1 MTLPRRTH
9 LLLGVLCLLPAVGC
23 GPEVPT
29 VTITA
34 IAPLTGEAAVY
45 GQEIANGIQL
55 RHERLLAGD
64 EDPGYN
70 VVIEIVD
77 SEGDPAQSAALL
89 DTAFE
94 TSLAAIGGVT
104 SDEALAM
111 IPVVEAADRVLLS
124 PSASSPELSGASEFF
139 YRLNPSAEIEASTM
153 ATFLR
158 DTLQVQRLVLVVQD
172 TAFGTSLADSMEGVW
187 GTQGNQLAG
196 RVVFTA
202 SSDQNAL
209 VNEALGHEA
218 DAIYVAASGS
228 ALAEAMQALRLG
240 GYNGVRDYLAASSS
254 LAIESVLQ
262 EAGPAANNSFMTAPP
277 YEPES
282 PEEPVASFVA
292 AYQQKHDTVPSYY
305 AALGYDSLWVYIEA
319 LSEVDAI
326 AVPSDFL
333 KGMRA
338 VRELQG
344 VTGNIQFRETG
355 DVQKFTRIYQI
366 VDGKAVDFEK
376 YQKARRDELNKQ
388 MQEMQERLRSMQQA
402 NPNR

>member
-1 MTLPRRTH
+1 MSLRKRTLV
-9 LLLGVLCLLPAVGC
+9 LLGALCLLPAVGC

-34 IAPLTGEAAVY
+34 VAPLTGEAAVY

-55 RHERLLAGD
+55 RHERLMAGE
-64 EDPGYN
+64 EDIGYN
-70 VVIEIVD
+70 VVLEIVD
-77 SEGDPAQSAALL
+77 SESDAAQAAALL
-89 DTAFE
+89 DTAFD

-111 IPVVEAADRVLLS
+111 IPVVEEADRVLLS
-124 PSASSPELSGASEFF
+124 PSASSPKLSGVSEFF
-139 YRLNPSAEIEASTM
+139 YRLYPSAEIEASTM

-158 DTLQVQRLVLVVQD
+158 DRLQVTRLVLVVQD
-172 TAFGTSLADSMEGVW
+172 TAFGTSLADAIEAVW
-187 GTQGNQLAG
+187 GTQLAG

-202 SSDQNAL
+202 SSDQNAM
-209 VNEALGHEA
+209 VDEALGYEA

-240 GYNGVRDYLAASSS
+240 GYNGAHDYLATSSS

-262 EAGPAANNSFMTAPP
+262 EAGPAANNSFMTAPL

-292 AYQQKHDTVPSYY
+292 AYQEKHGSLPSYY
-305 AALGYDSLWVYIEA
+305 AGLGYDALWVYLEA
-319 LSEVDAI
+319 LSEVEAI

-376 YQKARRDELNKQ
+376 HQKERADEIRRKL
-388 MQEMQERLRSMQQA
+388 QETMREIERA
-402 NPNR
+402 NRNQ

>member
-1 MTLPRRTH
+1 MSLRKRTLV
-9 LLLGVLCLLPAVGC
+9 LLGALCLLPAVGC

-34 IAPLTGEAAVY
+34 VAPLTGEAAVY

-55 RHERLLAGD
+55 RHERLMAGE
-64 EDPGYN
+64 EDIGYN
-70 VVIEIVD
+70 VVLEIVD
-77 SEGDPAQSAALL
+77 SESDAAQAAALL
-89 DTAFE
+89 DTAFD

-111 IPVVEAADRVLLS
+111 IPVVEEADRVLLS
-124 PSASSPELSGASEFF
+124 PSASSPELSGVSEFF
-139 YRLNPSAEIEASTM
+139 YRLYPSAEIEASTM

-158 DTLQVQRLVLVVQD
+158 DRLQVTRLVLVVQD
-172 TAFGTSLADSMEGVW
+172 TAFGTSLADAIEGVW
-187 GTQGNQLAG
+187 GTQLAG
-196 RVVFTA
+196 RVVFTG
-202 SSDQNAL
+202 SSDQNAM
-209 VNEALGHEA
+209 VDEALGYEA
-218 DAIYVAASGS
+218 DAIYVAASGA

-240 GYNGVRDYLAASSS
+240 GYNEAHDYLATSSS
-254 LAIESVLQ
+254 LAIESVL
-262 EAGPAANNSFMTAPP
+262 EAVGPAGNNSFMTAPL

-282 PEEPVASFVA
+282 LEEPVASFVA
-292 AYQQKHDTVPSYY
+292 AYQEKHGTMPSYY
-305 AALGYDSLWVYIEA
+305 AALGYDALWVYIAA
-319 LSEVDAI
+319 LSEVDVI

-376 YQKARRDELNKQ
+376 HQKQRRDELMKK
-388 MQEMQERLRSMQQA
+388 MQETMRDIERA
-402 NPNR
+402 NRN

>member
-1 MTLPRRTH
+1 MRTRTLT
-9 LLLGVLCLLPAVGC
+9 LLGTLCLLPVVGC
-23 GPEVPT
+23 GPEVPS

-34 IAPLTGEAAVY
+34 IAPLTGEAQVY
-45 GQEIANGIQL
+45 GQEIANGMRL
-55 RHERLLAGD
+55 RHERLLEGD
-64 EDPGYN
+64 EEIGYN
-70 VVIEIVD
+70 VVLEVVD
-77 SEGDPAQSAALL
+77 SEGDPGQAATLL
-89 DTAFE
+89 ETAFA

-111 IPVVEAADRVLLS
+111 IPVVNEADRVLLS
-124 PSASSPELSGASEFF
+124 PSASSPELSGVSEFF
-139 YRLNPSAEIEASTM
+139 YRLYPSAEIEASTM

-158 DTLQVQRLVLVVQD
+158 DRLQVERLVVVTQD
-172 TAFGTSLADSMEGVW
+172 TAFGTSLADAIASVW
-187 GTQGNQLAG
+187 GTQLAG

-202 SSDQNAL
+202 ASDQNAM
-209 VNEALGHEA
+209 VDEALSYEA

-240 GYNGVRDYLAASSS
+240 GFNEAHDYLAASSS
-254 LAIESVLQ
+254 LAIESVLT
-262 EAGPAANNSFMTAPP
+262 EAGPAANNSVLTAPP
-277 YEPES
+277 YDTES
-282 PEEPVASFVA
+282 LDEPVASFVA
-292 AYQQKHDTVPSYY
+292 AYQEKHGSLPSYY
-305 AALGYDSLWVYIEA
+305 AALGYDALWVYIEA

-366 VDGKAVDFEK
+366 VDGKLVDFEK
-376 YQKARRDELNKQ
+376 YQKERRDDLMKQ
-388 MQEMQERLRSMQQA
+388 LQERMREIERL
-402 NPNR
+402 NRNQ

>member
-1 MTLPRRTH
+1 MSLRKRTLV
-9 LLLGVLCLLPAVGC
+9 LLGAFSLLPAVGC

-34 IAPLTGEAAVY
+34 VAPLTGEAAVY

-55 RHERLLAGD
+55 RHERLMAGE
-64 EDPGYN
+64 EDIGYN
-70 VVIEIVD
+70 VVLEIVD
-77 SEGDPAQSAALL
+77 SESDAAQAATLL

-111 IPVVEAADRVLLS
+111 IPVVEEADRVLLS
-124 PSASSPELSGASEFF
+124 PSASSPKLSGVSEFF
-139 YRLNPSAEIEASTM
+139 YRLYPSAEIEASTM
-153 ATFLR
+153 VTFLR
-158 DTLQVQRLVLVVQD
+158 DRLQVTRLVLVVQD
-172 TAFGTSLADSMEGVW
+172 TAFGTSLADAIEAVW
-187 GTQGNQLAG
+187 GTQLAG

-202 SSDQNAL
+202 SSDQNAM
-209 VNEALGHEA
+209 VDEALGYEA
-218 DAIYVAASGS
+218 DAIYVAASGA

-240 GYNGVRDYLAASSS
+240 GYNEAHDYLATSSS
-254 LAIESVLQ
+254 LAIESVL
-262 EAGPAANNSFMTAPP
+262 EAVGPAGNNSFMTAPL

-282 PEEPVASFVA
+282 LEEPVASFVA
-292 AYQQKHDTVPSYY
+292 AYQEKHGSLPSYY
-305 AALGYDSLWVYIEA
+305 AGLGYDALWVYIAA
-319 LSEVDAI
+319 LSEVDVI

-376 YQKARRDELNKQ
+376 HQKQRRDELMKK
-388 MQEMQERLRSMQQA
+388 MQETMRDIERA
-402 NPNR
+402 NRN

>member
-1 MTLPRRTH
+1 MSLRTRTLA
-9 LLLGVLCLLPAVGC
+9 LLGALCLLPAVGC

-34 IAPLTGEAAVY
+34 IAPLTGEAQVY
-45 GQEIANGIQL
+45 GQEIANGMQL
-55 RHERLLAGD
+55 RHERLLAD
-64 EDPGYN
+64 EEEIGYN
-70 VVIEIVD
+70 VVLEVVD
-77 SEGDPAQSAALL
+77 SEGDPAQAATLL
-89 DTAFE
+89 ETAF
-94 TSLAAIGGVT
+94 TSSLAAIGGVT

-111 IPVVEAADRVLLS
+111 IPVVHEADRVLLS
-124 PSASSPELSGASEFF
+124 PSASSPELSGVSEFF
-139 YRLNPSAEIEASTM
+139 YRLYPSAEIEASTM

-158 DTLQVQRLVLVVQD
+158 DRLQVERLVVVAQD
-172 TAFGTSLADSMEGVW
+172 TAFGTSLADAIESVW
-187 GTQGNQLAG
+187 GTQLAG

-202 SSDQNAL
+202 ASDQNAM
-209 VNEALGHEA
+209 VDEALGYDA

-240 GYNGVRDYLAASSS
+240 GFNEPHDYLAASSS
-254 LAIESVLQ
+254 LAIESVLT
-262 EAGPAANNSFMTAPP
+262 EAGPAANNSVLTAPP
-277 YEPES
+277 YDTES
-282 PEEPVASFVA
+282 LDEPVASFVA
-292 AYQQKHDTVPSYY
+292 AYQEKHGSVPSYY
-305 AALGYDSLWVYIEA
+305 AALGYDALWVYIEA

-366 VDGKAVDFEK
+366 VDGKLVDFEK
-376 YQKARRDELNKQ
+376 YQKERRDELMKQ
-388 MQEMQERLRSMQQA
+388 MQETMRQIERA
-402 NPNR
+402 NRN

>member
-1 MTLPRRTH
+1 MSLRNGTLV
-9 LLLGVLCLLPAVGC
+9 LLGALCLLPVVGC

-55 RHERLLAGD
+55 RYERLMAGD
-64 EDPGYN
+64 EDVGYN
-70 VVIEIVD
+70 VVLEMVD
-77 SEGDPAQSAALL
+77 SEGDAEQAATLL
-89 DTAFE
+89 ETAFD

-104 SDEALAM
+104 SNEALAM
-111 IPVVEAADRVLLS
+111 IPVVEAEDRVLLS
-124 PSASSPELSGASEFF
+124 PSASDPKLSGASEFF
-139 YRLNPSAEIEASTM
+139 YRLYPSAEVEASTM

-158 DTLQVQRLVLVVQD
+158 DRLQVERLGLVVQD
-172 TAFGTSLADSMEGVW
+172 TPFGTSLADAIASVW
-187 GTQGNQLAG
+187 GTQLAG
-196 RVVFTA
+196 RVSFTA

-209 VNEALGHEA
+209 VNEALSLDA

-240 GYNGVRDYLAASSS
+240 GYNGTHDYLAASSS

-262 EAGPAANNSFMTAPP
+262 EVGPAANNSFVTAPL

-282 PEEPVASFVA
+282 PEEPIASFVA
-292 AYQQKHDTVPSYY
+292 AYQEKHGTVPSYY
-305 AALGYDSLWVYIEA
+305 AGLGYDALWVYIEA
-319 LSEVDAI
+319 LSEVEVI

-355 DVQKFTRIYQI
+355 DAQKFTRIYQV
-366 VDGKAVDFEK
+366 VDGKLVDFEK
-376 YQKARRDELNKQ
+376 YQNAKAAEIRRQLEAT
-388 MQEMQERLRSMQQA
+388 MREIERA
-402 NPNR
+402 NRNNQ

>member
-1 MTLPRRTH
+1 MSLRTRTLA
-9 LLLGVLCLLPAVGC
+9 LLGAFCLLPAVGC

-34 IAPLTGEAAVY
+34 IAPLTGEAQVY
-45 GQEIANGIQL
+45 GQEIANGMQL

-64 EDPGYN
+64 EEIGYN
-70 VVIEIVD
+70 VVLEVVD
-77 SEGDPAQSAALL
+77 SEGDPAQAATLL
-89 DTAFE
+89 ETAF
-94 TSLAAIGGVT
+94 TSSLAAIGGVT

-111 IPVVEAADRVLLS
+111 IPVVNESDRVLLS
-124 PSASSPELSGASEFF
+124 PSASSPALSGVSEFF
-139 YRLNPSAEIEASTM
+139 YRLYPSAEIEASTM

-158 DTLQVQRLVLVVQD
+158 DRLQVERLVVVAHD
-172 TAFGTSLADSMEGVW
+172 TAFGTSLADAIESVW
-187 GTQGNQLAG
+187 GTQLAG

-202 SSDQNAL
+202 ASDQNAM
-209 VNEALGHEA
+209 VDEALGYDA

-240 GYNGVRDYLAASSS
+240 GFNEPHDYLAASSS
-254 LAIESVLQ
+254 LAIESVLV
-262 EAGPAANNSFMTAPP
+262 EAGPAANNSVLTAPP
-277 YEPES
+277 YDTES
-282 PEEPVASFVA
+282 LDEPVASFVA
-292 AYQQKHDTVPSYY
+292 AYQEKHGALPSYY
-305 AALGYDSLWVYIEA
+305 AALGYDALWVYIEA
-319 LSEVDAI
+319 LSEVDVI

-366 VDGKAVDFEK
+366 VDGKLVDFEK
-376 YQKARRDELNKQ
+376 YQKERRDELMKQ
-388 MQEMQERLRSMQQA
+388 MQETLRQIEQA
-402 NPNR
+402 NRN

>member
-1 MTLPRRTH
+1 MSLRKRTLV
-9 LLLGVLCLLPAVGC
+9 LLGAFSLLPAVGC

-34 IAPLTGEAAVY
+34 VAPLTGEAAVY

-55 RHERLLAGD
+55 RHERLMAGE
-64 EDPGYN
+64 EDIGYN
-70 VVIEIVD
+70 VVLEIVD
-77 SEGDPAQSAALL
+77 SESDAAQAATLL

-111 IPVVEAADRVLLS
+111 IPIVDEADRVLLS
-124 PSASSPELSGASEFF
+124 PSASSPELSGVSEFF
-139 YRLNPSAEIEASTM
+139 YRLYPSAEIEASTM

-158 DTLQVQRLVLVVQD
+158 DRLQVTRLVLVVQD
-172 TAFGTSLADSMEGVW
+172 TAFGTSLADAIEAVW
-187 GTQGNQLAG
+187 GTQLAG

-202 SSDQNAL
+202 SSDQNAM
-209 VNEALGHEA
+209 VDEALGYEA
-218 DAIYVAASGS
+218 DAIYVAASGA

-240 GYNGVRDYLAASSS
+240 GYNEAHDYLATSSS
-254 LAIESVLQ
+254 LAIESVL
-262 EAGPAANNSFMTAPP
+262 EAVGPAGNNSFMTAPL

-282 PEEPVASFVA
+282 LEEPVASFVA
-292 AYQQKHDTVPSYY
+292 AYQEKHGMMPSYY
-305 AALGYDSLWVYIEA
+305 AALGYDALWVYIAA
-319 LSEVDAI
+319 LSEVDVI

-355 DVQKFTRIYQI
+355 DVQRFTRIYQI

-376 YQKARRDELNKQ
+376 HQKQRRDELMKK
-388 MQEMQERLRSMQQA
+388 MQETIRDIERA
-402 NPNR
+402 NRN

>member
-1 MTLPRRTH
+1 MSLRKRTLV
-9 LLLGVLCLLPAVGC
+9 LLGAFSLLPAVGC

-34 IAPLTGEAAVY
+34 VAPLTGEAAVY

-55 RHERLLAGD
+55 RHERLVAGE
-64 EDPGYN
+64 EDIGYN
-70 VVIEIVD
+70 VVLEIVD
-77 SEGDPAQSAALL
+77 SESDAAQAATLL
-89 DTAFE
+89 DTAFD

-111 IPVVEAADRVLLS
+111 IPVVEEADRVLLS
-124 PSASSPELSGASEFF
+124 PSASSPELSGVSEFF
-139 YRLNPSAEIEASTM
+139 YRLYPSAEIEASTM

-158 DTLQVQRLVLVVQD
+158 DRLQVTRLVLVVQD
-172 TAFGTSLADSMEGVW
+172 TAFGTSLADAIEGVW
-187 GTQGNQLAG
+187 GTQLAG
-196 RVVFTA
+196 RVVFTG
-202 SSDQNAL
+202 SSDQNAM
-209 VNEALGHEA
+209 VDEALGYEA
-218 DAIYVAASGS
+218 DAIYVAASGA

-240 GYNGVRDYLAASSS
+240 GYNEAHDYLATSSS
-254 LAIESVLQ
+254 LAIESVL
-262 EAGPAANNSFMTAPP
+262 EAVGPAGNNSFMTAPL

-282 PEEPVASFVA
+282 LEEPVASFVA
-292 AYQQKHDTVPSYY
+292 AYQEKHGTMPSYY
-305 AALGYDSLWVYIEA
+305 AALGYDALWVYIAA
-319 LSEVDAI
+319 LSEVDVI

-376 YQKARRDELNKQ
+376 HQKQRRDELMKK
-388 MQEMQERLRSMQQA
+388 MQETMRDIERA
-402 NPNR
+402 NRN

>member
-1 MTLPRRTH
+1 MSLLKRTLA
-9 LLLGVLCLLPAVGC
+9 LLGALCLLPAVGC

-55 RHERLLAGD
+55 RHERLMAGD
-64 EDPGYN
+64 EDLGYN
-70 VVIEIVD
+70 VVLETVD
-77 SEGDPAQSAALL
+77 SEGDPAQAAALL
-89 DTAFE
+89 ETAFS

-111 IPVVEAADRVLLS
+111 IPVVNEADRVLLS
-124 PSASSPELSGASEFF
+124 PSASSPALSGVSEFF
-139 YRLNPSAEIEASTM
+139 YRLYPSAEIEASTM

-158 DTLQVQRLVLVVQD
+158 DTLQVDRLVVVAQD
-172 TAFGTSLADSMEGVW
+172 TAFGTSLADSIEAVW
-187 GTQGNQLAG
+187 GTQLAG
-196 RVVFTA
+196 RVLFTG
-202 SSDQNAL
+202 SSDQNAM
-209 VNEALGHEA
+209 VNGALSYEA
-218 DAIYVAASGS
+218 DAIYVAASGL

-240 GYNGVRDYLAASSS
+240 GFNGPHDYLATSSS
-254 LAIESVLQ
+254 LAIESVLT
-262 EAGPAANNSFMTAPP
+262 EAGPAANNSFMTAPL
-277 YEPES
+277 YDTES

-292 AYQQKHDTVPSYY
+292 AYQEKHGALPSYY
-305 AALGYDSLWVYIEA
+305 AALGYDALWVYIVA
-319 LSEVDAI
+319 LSEVEVI

-376 YQKARRDELNKQ
+376 YQKQRRDELMKQ
-388 MQEMQERLRSMQQA
+388 MQETMREIERQ
-402 NPNR
+402 NRNN

>member
-1 MTLPRRTH
+1 MSLRKRTLV
-9 LLLGVLCLLPAVGC
+9 LLGALCLLPAVGC

-34 IAPLTGEAAVY
+34 VAPLTGEAAVY

-55 RHERLLAGD
+55 RHERLMAGE
-64 EDPGYN
+64 EDIGYN
-70 VVIEIVD
+70 VVLEIVD
-77 SEGDPAQSAALL
+77 SESDAAQAAALL
-89 DTAFE
+89 DTAFD

-111 IPVVEAADRVLLS
+111 IPVVEEADRVLLS
-124 PSASSPELSGASEFF
+124 PSASSPKLSGVSEFF
-139 YRLNPSAEIEASTM
+139 YRLYPSAEIEASTM

-158 DTLQVQRLVLVVQD
+158 DRLQVTRLVLVVQD
-172 TAFGTSLADSMEGVW
+172 TAFGTSLADAIEAVW
-187 GTQGNQLAG
+187 GTQLAG

-202 SSDQNAL
+202 SSDQNAM
-209 VNEALGHEA
+209 VDEALGYEA

-240 GYNGVRDYLAASSS
+240 GYNEAHDYLATSSS

-262 EAGPAANNSFMTAPP
+262 EAGPAANNSFMTAPL

-292 AYQQKHDTVPSYY
+292 AYQEKHGSLPSYY
-305 AALGYDSLWVYIEA
+305 AGLGYDALWVYLEA
-319 LSEVDAI
+319 LSEVEAI

-366 VDGKAVDFEK
+366 VGGEPVDFEK
-376 YQKARRDELNKQ
+376 YQKQRRDELMKQ
-388 MQEMQERLRSMQQA
+388 MQETMREIERA
-402 NPNR
+402 NRN

>member
-1 MTLPRRTH
+1 MSLRTRTLA
-9 LLLGVLCLLPAVGC
+9 LLGALCLLPAVGC

-34 IAPLTGEAAVY
+34 IAPLTGEAQVY
-45 GQEIANGIQL
+45 GQEIANGMQL

-64 EDPGYN
+64 EEIGYN
-70 VVIEIVD
+70 VVLEVVD
-77 SEGDPAQSAALL
+77 SEGDPAQAATLL
-89 DTAFE
+89 ETAF
-94 TSLAAIGGVT
+94 TSSLAAIGGVT

-111 IPVVEAADRVLLS
+111 IPVVNEADRVLLS
-124 PSASSPELSGASEFF
+124 PSASSPALSGVSEFF
-139 YRLNPSAEIEASTM
+139 YRLYPSAEIEASTM

-158 DTLQVQRLVLVVQD
+158 DRLQVARLVVVAHD
-172 TAFGTSLADSMEGVW
+172 TAFGTSLADAIESVW
-187 GTQGNQLAG
+187 GSQLAG

-202 SSDQNAL
+202 ASDQNAM
-209 VNEALGHEA
+209 VDEALGYDA

-240 GYNGVRDYLAASSS
+240 GFNEPHDYLAASSS
-254 LAIESVLQ
+254 LAIESVLT
-262 EAGPAANNSFMTAPP
+262 EAGPAANNSVLTAPP
-277 YEPES
+277 YDTES
-282 PEEPVASFVA
+282 LDEPVASFVA
-292 AYQQKHDTVPSYY
+292 AYQEKHGIVPSYY
-305 AALGYDSLWVYIEA
+305 AALGYDALWVYVEA

-355 DVQKFTRIYQI
+355 DVQKFTRIYQV
-366 VDGKAVDFEK
+366 VDGKLVDFEK
-376 YQKARRDELNKQ
+376 YQKERRDELMRQ
-388 MQEMQERLRSMQQA
+388 MQETMRQIERA
-402 NPNR
+402 NRN

>member
-1 MTLPRRTH
+1 MSLRTRTLALLGALS
-9 LLLGVLCLLPAVGC
+9 LLLAVGC

-34 IAPLTGEAAVY
+34 IAPLTGEAQAY
-45 GQEIANGIQL
+45 GQEIANGMQL

-64 EDPGYN
+64 EEIGYN
-70 VVIEIVD
+70 VVLEVVD
-77 SEGDPAQSAALL
+77 SEGDPAQAATLL
-89 DTAFE
+89 ETAF
-94 TSLAAIGGVT
+94 TSSLAAIGGVT

-111 IPVVEAADRVLLS
+111 IPVVNEADRVLLS
-124 PSASSPELSGASEFF
+124 PSASSPALSGVSEFF
-139 YRLNPSAEIEASTM
+139 YRLYPSAEIEASTM

-158 DTLQVQRLVLVVQD
+158 DRLQVERLVVVAQD
-172 TAFGTSLADSMEGVW
+172 TAFGTSLADAIESVW
-187 GTQGNQLAG
+187 GTQLAG

-202 SSDQNAL
+202 ASDQNAM
-209 VNEALGHEA
+209 VDEALSYDA
-218 DAIYVAASGS
+218 NAIYVAASGS

-240 GYNGVRDYLAASSS
+240 GFNEPHDYLAASSS
-254 LAIESVLQ
+254 LAIESVLT
-262 EAGPAANNSFMTAPP
+262 EAGPAANSSVLTAPP
-277 YEPES
+277 YDTES
-282 PEEPVASFVA
+282 LDEPVASFVA
-292 AYQQKHDTVPSYY
+292 AYQEKHGTVPSYY
-305 AALGYDSLWVYIEA
+305 AALGYDALWVYIEA

-366 VDGKAVDFEK
+366 VDGKLVDFEK
-376 YQKARRDELNKQ
+376 YQKERRDALIRQLE
-388 MQEMQERLRSMQQA
+388 ETSRRLEQA
-402 NPNR
+402 NRN

>member
-1 MTLPRRTH
+1 MSLRKRS
-9 LLLGVLCLLPAVGC
+9 LVLLGALSLLPAVGC

-34 IAPLTGEAAVY
+34 VAPLTGEAAVY

-55 RHERLLAGD
+55 RHERLMAGE
-64 EDPGYN
+64 EDIGYN
-70 VVIEIVD
+70 VVLEVVD
-77 SEGDPAQSAALL
+77 SESDAAQAAALL

-111 IPVVEAADRVLLS
+111 IPVVEEADRVLLS
-124 PSASSPELSGASEFF
+124 PSASSPELSGVSEFF
-139 YRLNPSAEIEASTM
+139 YRLYPSAEIEASTM

-158 DTLQVQRLVLVVQD
+158 DRLQVTRLVLVVQD
-172 TAFGTSLADSMEGVW
+172 TAFGTSLADAIEAVW
-187 GTQGNQLAG
+187 GTQLAG
-196 RVVFTA
+196 RVVFA
-202 SSDQNAL
+202 GSSDQNAM
-209 VNEALGHEA
+209 VDEALGYEA
-218 DAIYVAASGS
+218 DAIYVAASGA

-240 GYNGVRDYLAASSS
+240 GYNEAHDYLAASSS

-262 EAGPAANNSFMTAPP
+262 EVGPAGNNSFMTAPL

-282 PEEPVASFVA
+282 LEEPVASFVA
-292 AYQQKHDTVPSYY
+292 AYQEKHGTMPSYY
-305 AALGYDSLWVYIEA
+305 AALGYDALWVYIAA
-319 LSEVDAI
+319 LSEVDVI

-344 VTGNIQFRETG
+344 VTGNVQFRETG

-366 VDGKAVDFEK
+366 ADGKAVDFEK
-376 YQKARRDELNKQ
+376 HQKERRDELMKK
-388 MQEMQERLRSMQQA
+388 MQETLREIERA
-402 NPNR
+402 NRN

>member
-1 MTLPRRTH
+1 MSLGKRTLM
-9 LLLGVLCLLPAVGC
+9 LLGAFSLLPAVGC

-34 IAPLTGEAAVY
+34 VAPLTGEAAVY

-55 RHERLLAGD
+55 RHERLMAGE
-64 EDPGYN
+64 EDIGYN
-70 VVIEIVD
+70 VVLEIVD
-77 SEGDPAQSAALL
+77 SESDAAQAATLL

-111 IPVVEAADRVLLS
+111 IPVVEEADRVLLS
-124 PSASSPELSGASEFF
+124 PSASSPKLSGVSEFF
-139 YRLNPSAEIEASTM
+139 YRLYPSAEIEASTM

-158 DTLQVQRLVLVVQD
+158 DRLQVTRLVLVVQD
-172 TAFGTSLADSMEGVW
+172 TAFGTSLADAIEAVW
-187 GTQGNQLAG
+187 GTQLAG
-196 RVVFTA
+196 RVVFTG
-202 SSDQNAL
+202 SSDQNAM
-209 VNEALGHEA
+209 VDEALGYEA
-218 DAIYVAASGS
+218 DAIYVAASGA

-240 GYNGVRDYLAASSS
+240 GYNEAHDYLATSSS
-254 LAIESVLQ
+254 LAIESVL
-262 EAGPAANNSFMTAPP
+262 EAVGPAGNNSFMTAPL

-292 AYQQKHDTVPSYY
+292 AYQEKHGSLPSYY
-305 AALGYDSLWVYIEA
+305 AGLGYDALWVYLEA
-319 LSEVDAI
+319 LSEVEAI

-376 YQKARRDELNKQ
+376 HQKQRRDELMKK
-388 MQEMQERLRSMQQA
+388 MQETMRDIERA
-402 NPNR
+402 NRN

>member
-1 MTLPRRTH
+1 MSLRKRTLV
-9 LLLGVLCLLPAVGC
+9 LLGAFSLLPAVGC

-34 IAPLTGEAAVY
+34 VAPLTGEAAVY

-55 RHERLLAGD
+55 RHERLMAGE
-64 EDPGYN
+64 EDIGYN
-70 VVIEIVD
+70 VVLEVVD
-77 SEGDPAQSAALL
+77 SESDAAQAATLL

-111 IPVVEAADRVLLS
+111 IPVVEEADRVLLS
-124 PSASSPELSGASEFF
+124 PSASSPELSGVSEFF
-139 YRLNPSAEIEASTM
+139 YRLYPSAEIEASTM

-158 DTLQVQRLVLVVQD
+158 DRLQVTRLVLVVQD
-172 TAFGTSLADSMEGVW
+172 TAFGTSLADAIEAVW
-187 GTQGNQLAG
+187 GTQLAG

-202 SSDQNAL
+202 SSDQNAM
-209 VNEALGHEA
+209 VDEALGYEA

-240 GYNGVRDYLAASSS
+240 GYNGAHDYLTASSS

-262 EAGPAANNSFMTAPP
+262 EVGPAGNNSFMTAPL

-282 PEEPVASFVA
+282 LEEPVASFVA
-292 AYQQKHDTVPSYY
+292 AYQEKHGTMPSYY
-305 AALGYDSLWVYIEA
+305 AALGYDALWVYIAA
-319 LSEVDAI
+319 LSEVEVI

-366 VDGKAVDFEK
+366 ADGKAVDFEK
-376 YQKARRDELNKQ
+376 YQKQRRDELMKKY
-388 MQEMQERLRSMQQA
+388 QETMRDIERA
-402 NPNR
+402 NRN

>member
-1 MTLPRRTH
+1 MSLRTRTLA
-9 LLLGVLCLLPAVGC
+9 LLGALCLLPAVGC

-34 IAPLTGEAAVY
+34 IAPLTGEAQVY
-45 GQEIANGIQL
+45 GQEIANGMQL

-64 EDPGYN
+64 EEIGYN
-70 VVIEIVD
+70 VVLEVVD
-77 SEGDPAQSAALL
+77 SEGDPAQAATLL
-89 DTAFE
+89 ETAF
-94 TSLAAIGGVT
+94 TSSLAAIGGVT

-111 IPVVEAADRVLLS
+111 IPVVNEADRVLLS
-124 PSASSPELSGASEFF
+124 PSASSPALSGVSEFF
-139 YRLNPSAEIEASTM
+139 YRLYPSAEIEASTM

-158 DTLQVQRLVLVVQD
+158 DRLQVARLVVVAHD
-172 TAFGTSLADSMEGVW
+172 TAFGTSLADAIESVW
-187 GTQGNQLAG
+187 GSQLAG

-202 SSDQNAL
+202 ASDQNAM
-209 VNEALGHEA
+209 VDEALGYDA

-240 GYNGVRDYLAASSS
+240 GFNEPHDYLAASSS
-254 LAIESVLQ
+254 LAIESVLT
-262 EAGPAANNSFMTAPP
+262 EAGPAANNSVLTAPP
-277 YEPES
+277 YDTES
-282 PEEPVASFVA
+282 LDEPVASFVA
-292 AYQQKHDTVPSYY
+292 AYQEKHGTVPSYY
-305 AALGYDSLWVYIEA
+305 AALGYDALWVYIEA

-355 DVQKFTRIYQI
+355 DVQKFTRIYQV
-366 VDGKAVDFEK
+366 VDGKLVDFEK
-376 YQKARRDELNKQ
+376 YQKERREELLRQ
-388 MQEMQERLRSMQQA
+388 MQETMRQIEQA
-402 NPNR
+402 NRN

>member
-1 MTLPRRTH
+1 MSLRKRTLV
-9 LLLGVLCLLPAVGC
+9 LLGAFSLLPAVGC

-34 IAPLTGEAAVY
+34 VAPLTGEAAVY

-55 RHERLLAGD
+55 RHERLMAGE
-64 EDPGYN
+64 EDIGYN
-70 VVIEIVD
+70 VVLEVVD
-77 SEGDPAQSAALL
+77 SESDAAQAATLL

-111 IPVVEAADRVLLS
+111 IPVVEEADRVLLS
-124 PSASSPELSGASEFF
+124 PSASSPELSGVSEFF
-139 YRLNPSAEIEASTM
+139 YRLYPSAEIEASTM

-158 DTLQVQRLVLVVQD
+158 DRLQVTRLVLVVQD
-172 TAFGTSLADSMEGVW
+172 TAFGTSLADAIEAVW
-187 GTQGNQLAG
+187 GTQLAG

-202 SSDQNAL
+202 SSDQNAM
-209 VNEALGHEA
+209 VDEALGYEA

-240 GYNGVRDYLAASSS
+240 GYNGAHDYLTASSS
-254 LAIESVLQ
+254 LAIESVL
-262 EAGPAANNSFMTAPP
+262 EEVGPAGNNSFMTAPL

-282 PEEPVASFVA
+282 LEEPVASFVA
-292 AYQQKHDTVPSYY
+292 AYQEKHGTMPSYY
-305 AALGYDSLWVYIEA
+305 AALGYDALWVYIAA
-319 LSEVDAI
+319 LSEVEVI

-366 VDGKAVDFEK
+366 ADGKAVDFEK
-376 YQKARRDELNKQ
+376 YQKQRRDELMKKY
-388 MQEMQERLRSMQQA
+388 QETMRDIERA
-402 NPNR
+402 NRN

>member
-1 MTLPRRTH
+1 MSLRKRTLV
-9 LLLGVLCLLPAVGC
+9 LLGAFSLLPAVGC

-34 IAPLTGEAAVY
+34 VAPLTGEAAVY

-55 RHERLLAGD
+55 RHERLMAGE
-64 EDPGYN
+64 EDIGYN
-70 VVIEIVD
+70 VVLEIVD
-77 SEGDPAQSAALL
+77 SESDAAQAATLL

-111 IPVVEAADRVLLS
+111 IPVVEEADRVLLS
-124 PSASSPELSGASEFF
+124 PSASSPELSGVSEFF
-139 YRLNPSAEIEASTM
+139 YRLYPSAEIEASTM
-153 ATFLR
+153 VTFLR
-158 DTLQVQRLVLVVQD
+158 DRLQVTRLVLVVQD
-172 TAFGTSLADSMEGVW
+172 TAFGTSLADAIEGVW
-187 GTQGNQLAG
+187 GTQLAG
-196 RVVFTA
+196 RVVFTG
-202 SSDQNAL
+202 SSDQNAM
-209 VNEALGHEA
+209 VDEALGYEA
-218 DAIYVAASGS
+218 DAIYVAASGA

-240 GYNGVRDYLAASSS
+240 GYNEAHDYLATSSS
-254 LAIESVLQ
+254 LAIESVL
-262 EAGPAANNSFMTAPP
+262 EAVGPAGNNSFMTAPL

-282 PEEPVASFVA
+282 LEEPVASFVA
-292 AYQQKHDTVPSYY
+292 AYQEKHGTMPSYY
-305 AALGYDSLWVYIEA
+305 AALGYDALWVYIAA
-319 LSEVDAI
+319 LSEVDVI

-376 YQKARRDELNKQ
+376 HQKQRRDELMKK
-388 MQEMQERLRSMQQA
+388 MQETMRDIERA
-402 NPNR
+402 NRN

>member
-1 MTLPRRTH
+1 MSLRKRTLV
-9 LLLGVLCLLPAVGC
+9 LLGALSLLPAVGC

-34 IAPLTGEAAVY
+34 VAPLTGEAAVY

-55 RHERLLAGD
+55 RHERLMAGE
-64 EDPGYN
+64 EDIGYN
-70 VVIEIVD
+70 VVLEIVD
-77 SEGDPAQSAALL
+77 SESDAAQAATLL

-111 IPVVEAADRVLLS
+111 IPVVQEADRVLLS
-124 PSASSPELSGASEFF
+124 PSASSPELSGVSEFF
-139 YRLNPSAEIEASTM
+139 YRLYPSAEIEASTM

-158 DTLQVQRLVLVVQD
+158 DRLQVTRLVLVVQD
-172 TAFGTSLADSMEGVW
+172 TAFGTSLADAIEAVW
-187 GTQGNQLAG
+187 GTQLAG

-202 SSDQNAL
+202 SSDQNAM
-209 VNEALGHEA
+209 VDEALGYEA

-240 GYNGVRDYLAASSS
+240 GYNGAHDYLTASSS
-254 LAIESVLQ
+254 LAIESVL
-262 EAGPAANNSFMTAPP
+262 EAVGPAGNNSFMTAPL
-277 YEPES
+277 YDPEV

-292 AYQQKHDTVPSYY
+292 EYQEKHGTVPSYY
-305 AALGYDSLWVYIEA
+305 AALGYDALWVYIAA
-319 LSEVDAI
+319 LSEVEAI

-366 VDGKAVDFEK
+366 VDGKPRDFEK
-376 YQKARRDELNKQ
+376 HQKAVRDELIRKMEENRRRL
-388 MQEMQERLRSMQQA
+388 ERATR
-402 NPNR
+402 N

>member
-1 MTLPRRTH
+1 MSLRKRTLV
-9 LLLGVLCLLPAVGC
+9 LLGAFSLLPAVGC

-34 IAPLTGEAAVY
+34 VAPLTGEAAVY

-55 RHERLLAGD
+55 RHERLMAGE
-64 EDPGYN
+64 EDIGYN
-70 VVIEIVD
+70 VVLEIVD
-77 SEGDPAQSAALL
+77 SESDAAQAATLL

-111 IPVVEAADRVLLS
+111 IPVVEEADRVLLS
-124 PSASSPELSGASEFF
+124 PSASSPELSGVSEFF
-139 YRLNPSAEIEASTM
+139 YRLYPSAEIEASTM

-158 DTLQVQRLVLVVQD
+158 DRLQVTRLVLVVQD
-172 TAFGTSLADSMEGVW
+172 TAFGTSLADAIEGVW
-187 GTQGNQLAG
+187 GTQLAG
-196 RVVFTA
+196 RVVFTG
-202 SSDQNAL
+202 SSDQNAM
-209 VNEALGHEA
+209 VDEALGYEA
-218 DAIYVAASGS
+218 DAIYVAASGA

-240 GYNGVRDYLAASSS
+240 GYNEAHDYLATSSS
-254 LAIESVLQ
+254 LAIESVL
-262 EAGPAANNSFMTAPP
+262 EAVGPAGNNSFMTAPL

-282 PEEPVASFVA
+282 LEEPVASFVA
-292 AYQQKHDTVPSYY
+292 AYQEKHGTMPSYY
-305 AALGYDSLWVYIEA
+305 AALGYDALWVYIAA
-319 LSEVDAI
+319 LSEVDVI

-376 YQKARRDELNKQ
+376 HQKQRRDELMKK
-388 MQEMQERLRSMQQA
+388 MQETMRDIERA
-402 NPNR
+402 NRN

>member
-1 MTLPRRTH
+1 MSLRERTPV
-9 LLLGVLCLLPAVGC
+9 LLGALCLLPAVGC

-45 GQEIANGIQL
+45 GEEIANGIQL
-55 RHERLLAGD
+55 RHERLMASD
-64 EDPGYN
+64 ENPGYN
-70 VVIEIVD
+70 VDIEIVD

-111 IPVVEAADRVLLS
+111 IPVVEQANRVLLS

-158 DTLQVQRLVLVVQD
+158 DRLQIERLVLVVQD
-172 TAFGTSLADSMEGVW
+172 TAFGTSLGDAVEGVW
-187 GTQGNQLAG
+187 GTELAG
-196 RVVFTA
+196 RVLFTA
-202 SSDQNAL
+202 DSDQNAM

-240 GYNGVRDYLAASSS
+240 GYNGERDWLAASSS
-254 LAIESVLQ
+254 LAIKSVL
-262 EAGPAANNSFMTAPP
+262 EEVGPAANNSFMTVPP
-277 YEPES
+277 YEPDS

-292 AYQQKHDTVPSYY
+292 AYQEKYGTVPSYY
-305 AALGYDSLWVYIEA
+305 AALGYDSLEVYIEA

-366 VDGKAVDFEK
+366 VDGEAVDFEK
-376 YQKARRDELNKQ
+376 YQEARRKEIMEQ
-388 MQEMQERLRSMQQA
+388 MQETMRQIERA
-402 NPNR
+402 NRNQ

>member
-1 MTLPRRTH
+1 MSLRERTLV
-9 LLLGVLCLLPAVGC
+9 LLGVLCLLPAVGC

-34 IAPLTGEAAVY
+34 VAPLTGEAAVY

-55 RHERLLAGD
+55 RHERLMAGE
-64 EDPGYN
+64 EDIGYN
-70 VVIEIVD
+70 VVLEIVD
-77 SEGDPAQSAALL
+77 SESVAAQAATLL

-111 IPVVEAADRVLLS
+111 IPVVEEADRVLLS
-124 PSASSPELSGASEFF
+124 PSASSPELSGVSEFF
-139 YRLNPSAEIEASTM
+139 YRLYPSAEIEASTM

-158 DTLQVQRLVLVVQD
+158 DRLQVTRLVLVVQD
-172 TAFGTSLADSMEGVW
+172 TAFGTSLADAIEAVW
-187 GTQGNQLAG
+187 GTQLAG
-196 RVVFTA
+196 RVVFTG
-202 SSDQNAL
+202 SSDQNAM
-209 VNEALGHEA
+209 VDEALGYEA
-218 DAIYVAASGS
+218 DAIYVAASGA

-240 GYNGVRDYLAASSS
+240 GYNEAHDYLATSSS

-262 EAGPAANNSFMTAPP
+262 EVGPAANNSFMTAPL

-282 PEEPVASFVA
+282 LEEPVASFVA
-292 AYQQKHDTVPSYY
+292 AYQEKHGTMPSYY
-305 AALGYDSLWVYIEA
+305 AALGYDALWVYIAA
-319 LSEVDAI
+319 LSEVDVI

-366 VDGKAVDFEK
+366 ADGKAVDFEK
-376 YQKARRDELNKQ
+376 YQKERRDELMKK
-388 MQEMQERLRSMQQA
+388 MQETMRDIERA
-402 NPNR
+402 NRN

>member
-1 MTLPRRTH
+1 MSLRKRTLV
-9 LLLGVLCLLPAVGC
+9 LLGALCLLPAVGC

-34 IAPLTGEAAVY
+34 VAPLTGEAAVY

-55 RHERLLAGD
+55 RHERLMAGE
-64 EDPGYN
+64 EDVGYN
-70 VVIEIVD
+70 VVLEIVD
-77 SEGDPAQSAALL
+77 SEGDAAQAAALL

-111 IPVVEAADRVLLS
+111 IPVVEEANRVLLS
-124 PSASSPELSGASEFF
+124 PSASSPKLSGVSEFF
-139 YRLNPSAEIEASTM
+139 YRLYPSAEIEASTM

-158 DTLQVQRLVLVVQD
+158 DRLQVTRLVLVVQD
-172 TAFGTSLADSMEGVW
+172 TAFGTSLADAIEAVW
-187 GTQGNQLAG
+187 GTQLAG
-196 RVVFTA
+196 RVLFTA
-202 SSDQNAL
+202 SSDQNAM
-209 VNEALGHEA
+209 VNEALGFEA

-240 GYNGVRDYLAASSS
+240 GYNEAHDYLATSSS

-262 EAGPAANNSFMTAPP
+262 EAGPAANNSFMTAPL

-292 AYQQKHDTVPSYY
+292 AYQEKHGSLPSYY
-305 AALGYDSLWVYIEA
+305 AGLGYDALWVYLEA
-319 LSEVDAI
+319 LSEVEAI

-376 YQKARRDELNKQ
+376 HQKERADEIRRKL
-388 MQEMQERLRSMQQA
+388 QETMREIERA
-402 NPNR
+402 NRNQ

>member
-1 MTLPRRTH
+1 MSLRKRTLV
-9 LLLGVLCLLPAVGC
+9 LLGAFSLLPAVGC

-34 IAPLTGEAAVY
+34 VAPLTGEAAVY

-55 RHERLLAGD
+55 RHERLMAGE
-64 EDPGYN
+64 EDIGYN
-70 VVIEIVD
+70 VVLEIVD
-77 SEGDPAQSAALL
+77 SESDAAQAAALL

-111 IPVVEAADRVLLS
+111 IPVVEEADRVLLS
-124 PSASSPELSGASEFF
+124 PSASSPKLSGVSEFF
-139 YRLNPSAEIEASTM
+139 YRLYPSAEIEASTM

-158 DTLQVQRLVLVVQD
+158 DRLQVTRLVLVVQD
-172 TAFGTSLADSMEGVW
+172 TAFGTSLADAIEAVW
-187 GTQGNQLAG
+187 GTQLAG

-202 SSDQNAL
+202 SSDQNAM
-209 VNEALGHEA
+209 VDEALGYEA
-218 DAIYVAASGS
+218 DAIYVAASGA

-240 GYNGVRDYLAASSS
+240 GYNEAHDYLATSSS
-254 LAIESVLQ
+254 LAIESVL
-262 EAGPAANNSFMTAPP
+262 EAVGPAGNNSFMTAPL

-282 PEEPVASFVA
+282 LEEPVASFVA
-292 AYQQKHDTVPSYY
+292 AYQEKHGTMPSYY
-305 AALGYDSLWVYIEA
+305 AGLGYDALWVYIAA
-319 LSEVDAI
+319 LSEVDVI

-376 YQKARRDELNKQ
+376 HQKQRRDELMKK
-388 MQEMQERLRSMQQA
+388 MQETMRDIERA
-402 NPNR
+402 NRN

>member
-1 MTLPRRTH
+1 MSLRKRTLV
-9 LLLGVLCLLPAVGC
+9 LLGAFSLLPAVGC

-34 IAPLTGEAAVY
+34 VAPLTGEAAVY

-55 RHERLLAGD
+55 RHERLMAGE
-64 EDPGYN
+64 EDIGYN
-70 VVIEIVD
+70 VVLEVVD
-77 SEGDPAQSAALL
+77 SESDAAQAATLL

-111 IPVVEAADRVLLS
+111 IPVVQEADRVLLS
-124 PSASSPELSGASEFF
+124 PSASSPELSGVSEFF
-139 YRLNPSAEIEASTM
+139 YRLYPSAEIEASTM

-158 DTLQVQRLVLVVQD
+158 DRLQVTRLVLVVQD
-172 TAFGTSLADSMEGVW
+172 TAFGTSLADAIEAVW
-187 GTQGNQLAG
+187 GTQLAG

-202 SSDQNAL
+202 SSDQNAM
-209 VNEALGHEA
+209 VDEALGYEA

-240 GYNGVRDYLAASSS
+240 GYNGAHDYLTASSS
-254 LAIESVLQ
+254 LAIESVL
-262 EAGPAANNSFMTAPP
+262 EEVGPAGNNSFMTAPL

-282 PEEPVASFVA
+282 LEEPVASFVA
-292 AYQQKHDTVPSYY
+292 AYQEKHGTMPSYY
-305 AALGYDSLWVYIEA
+305 AALGYDALWVYIAA
-319 LSEVDAI
+319 LSEVEVI

-366 VDGKAVDFEK
+366 ADGKAVDFEK
-376 YQKARRDELNKQ
+376 YQKQRRDELMKKY
-388 MQEMQERLRSMQQA
+388 QETMRDIERA
-402 NPNR
+402 NRN

>member
-1 MTLPRRTH
+1 MSLRTRTLA
-9 LLLGVLCLLPAVGC
+9 LLAALCLLPAIGC

-34 IAPLTGEAAVY
+34 IAPLTGEAQVY

-55 RHERLLAGD
+55 RHERLQAGD
-64 EDPGYN
+64 EEIGYN
-70 VVIEIVD
+70 VVLEVVD
-77 SEGDPAQSAALL
+77 SEGDPAQAATLL
-89 DTAFE
+89 ETAF
-94 TSLAAIGGVT
+94 TSSLAAIGGVT

-111 IPVVEAADRVLLS
+111 IPVVNEADRVLLS
-124 PSASSPELSGASEFF
+124 PSASSPELSGVSEFF
-139 YRLNPSAEIEASTM
+139 YRLYPSAEIEASTM

-158 DTLQVQRLVLVVQD
+158 DRLQVERLVVVAQD
-172 TAFGTSLADSMEGVW
+172 TAFGTSLADAIDSVW
-187 GTQGNQLAG
+187 GTQLAG

-202 SSDQNAL
+202 ASDQNAM
-209 VNEALGHEA
+209 VDEALSYDA

-240 GYNGVRDYLAASSS
+240 GFNEPHDYLAASSS
-254 LAIESVLQ
+254 LAIGSVLT
-262 EAGPAANNSFMTAPP
+262 EAGPAANNSVLTAPP
-277 YEPES
+277 YDTES
-282 PEEPVASFVA
+282 LDEPVASFVA
-292 AYQQKHDTVPSYY
+292 AYQEKHGTVPSYY
-305 AALGYDSLWVYIEA
+305 AALGYDALWVYIEA
-319 LSEVDAI
+319 LSEVDVI

-366 VDGKAVDFEK
+366 VDAKLVDFEK
-376 YQKARRDELNKQ
+376 YQKERRDELMKKI
-388 MQEMQERLRSMQQA
+388 QENMRQLERA
-402 NPNR
+402 NRN